1 MSLELVKVTDKNE
14 IKENENI
21 ISIDTA
27 TKSVVEITR
36 DIAVLQNSSELL
48 KCSVSIDLLQK
59 AKDGDGLLG
68 IILENGKI
76 KEQARFNPAD
86 LKGIIAPAAL
96 YNVLSMAVG
105 QHFMYEIKTE
115 LNQINKKLDE
125 ILANFKDEKIA
136 SINAMMSE
144 LEYINNTKLKSS
156 EDVMMLR
163 QLAFKAE
170 EIRQYAK
177 IKLNKKENTKEYI
190 EIYKSSEKINEYS
203 YFLLWQYY
211 LQNKEY
217 EKADENRNK
226 FFGISER
233 LEKEYR
239 MLAPIKNINKTFE
252 IIKQLK
258 NDSLI
263 NEYQDN
269 HLLICERKNLKE
281 LNTVLYIAIKNDA

>member
-1 MSLELVKVTDKNE
+1 MSLELVKITDKNE
-14 IKENENI
+14 IKEDENI
-21 ISIDTA
+21 IYIDTA
-27 TKSVVEITR
+27 TKVATEITR

-96 YNVLSMAVG
+96 YNVLSIAVG

-125 ILANFKDEKIA
+125 ILANFQDEKIA

-177 IKLNKKENTKEYI
+177 IKLNKKENIEEYI

-217 EKADENRNK
+217 EKADENRDK
-226 FFGISER
+226 FFYISEY
-233 LEKEYR
+233 LQKEYH

-252 IIKQLK
+252 IIKLLK
-258 NDSLI
+258 NESLI
-263 NEYQDN
+263 NKYQNN

>member
-96 YNVLSMAVG
+96 YNVLSIAVG

-115 LNQINKKLDE
+115 LNQINTE
-125 ILANFKDEKIA
+125 IF
-136 SINAMMSE
+136 INH
-144 LEYINNTKLKSS
+144 INNSKRSS
-156 EDVMMLR
+156 
-163 QLAFKAE
+163 
-170 EIRQYAK
+170 
-177 IKLNKKENTKEYI
+177 
-190 EIYKSSEKINEYS
+190 
-203 YFLLWQYY
+203 
-211 LQNKEY
+211 
-217 EKADENRNK
+217 
-226 FFGISER
+226 IS
-233 LEKEYR
+233 
-239 MLAPIKNINKTFE
+239 T
-252 IIKQLK
+252 
-258 NDSLI
+258 
-263 NEYQDN
+263 
-269 HLLICERKNLKE
+269 RK
-281 LNTVLYIAIKNDA
+281 